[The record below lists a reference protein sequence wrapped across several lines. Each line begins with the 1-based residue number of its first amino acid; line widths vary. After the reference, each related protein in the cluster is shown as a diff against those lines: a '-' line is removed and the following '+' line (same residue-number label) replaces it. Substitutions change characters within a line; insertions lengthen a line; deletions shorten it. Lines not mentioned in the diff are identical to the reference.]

1 MLRSLALA
9 LALFAATPAS
19 AGFGPEGLT
28 IWGFFAWAETNWIG
42 TAITHGRPAAWNGSW
57 SKSTVLHLEE
67 GGFIHEHMRRWRQ
80 LGQSDADVEIRGPC
94 FSACTLIIAV
104 VPKERLCFG
113 DYASLQFHAAS
124 DLSGRIAIP
133 ATMWMLRQYPR
144 DIYDWL
150 MARGGAPGMTVY
162 DFWVLE
168 APELWA
174 MGYRRCAPERAPLM
188 TIDQTKKRDHERTRM
203 FDPRGSDLSRTETE

>member
-1 MLRSLALA
+1 VVRALRNLGEKADLDKFYAEVIAHTVMLRSLALV
-9 LALFAATPAS
+9 LALLAPTPA
-19 AGFGPEGLT
+19 AGEDLCSECKS
-28 IWGFFAWAETNWIG
+28 IWHFFAWLDTNWLG
-42 TAITHGRPAAWNGSW
+42 TAFREIAPWNGKW
-57 SKSTVLHLEE
+57 SKPTVLYLEG
-67 GGFIHEHMRRWRQ
+67 GGFIHEHMQRWREVR
-80 LGQSDADVEIRGPC
+80 QSDADIEIRGPC
-94 FSACTLIIAV
+94 FSACTLIMAV

-168 APELWA
+168 APELWT
-174 MGYRRCAPERAPLM
+174 MGYRKCAPEHAPM
-188 TIDQTKKRDHERTRM
+188 MKRR
-203 FDPRGSDLSRTETE
+203 